1 MAHYVFLSLVANL
14 TVAKTYP
21 KNVYIN
27 EIFKFAGLV
36 YLFDWNLV
44 IEDIQF
50 HDNTALNV
58 LAKNTF
64 SMLIIIKLKIDKRW
78 QTS

>member
-14 TVAKTYP
+14 TVAKTYA

-64 SMLIIIKLKIDKRW
+64 
-78 QTS
+78 